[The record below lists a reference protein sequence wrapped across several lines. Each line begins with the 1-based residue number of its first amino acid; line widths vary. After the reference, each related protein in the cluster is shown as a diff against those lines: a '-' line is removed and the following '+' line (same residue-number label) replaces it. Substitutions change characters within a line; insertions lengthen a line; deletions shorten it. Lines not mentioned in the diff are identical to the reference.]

1 MEKFRIMG
9 FPPKADRQVGDTE
22 PTKKVYY
29 GIFFSNFKNG
39 GVMIHLMA
47 LLVHQLCGG
56 DCTITLPNGEVLPNT
71 YEPKPKEEKKNPPE
85 TDDPPLSEKSSLQE

>member
-1 MEKFRIMG
+1 MR
-9 FPPKADRQVGDTE
+9 FPPKADRQVGDAE

-29 GIFFSNFKNG
+29 GIFFSNFKKG
-39 GVMIHLMA
+39 GVMIYLTA

-71 YEPKPKEEKKNPPE
+71 YKKPQEEKKNPPE
-85 TDDPPLSEKSSLQE
+85 ADEADESSANEEESLG